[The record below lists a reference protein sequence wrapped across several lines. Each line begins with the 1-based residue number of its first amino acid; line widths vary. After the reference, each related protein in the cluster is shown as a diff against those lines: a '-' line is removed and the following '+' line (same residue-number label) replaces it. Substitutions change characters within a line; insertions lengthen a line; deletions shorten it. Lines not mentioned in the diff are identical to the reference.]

1 MNSTPMVDSDGK
13 QMAVNNVIIIYSN
26 VTLYKNDAKLV
37 EWNLSEGKGLY
48 ASNGTYEEIT
58 WKKGSTHNQLKLY
71 SADGS
76 ELKINT
82 GKTYMGFVPSST
94 SSATLINA

>member
-1 MNSTPMVDSDGK
+1 MNSKPMVDSDGK

-26 VTLYKNDAKLV
+26 VALYKNDAKLV

-48 ASNGTYEEIT
+48 VSNGTYEEIT
-58 WKKGSTHNQLKLY
+58 WKKGSTLNQLKLY

-82 GKTYMGFVPSST
+82 GKTYMGFVPSSN